1 MNFNTPNFLF
11 LFLPFCLV
19 LYFLADPRWRK
30 WIGLAASLVFYAWG
44 QLFNLPVILLL
55 ILVNYWV
62 GLKMDADRKNKKTFP
77 WIKVGIAFDVLLLLF
92 YKYIVT
98 YGYVLP
104 AGLSFPVF
112 VTKLIGNPQFPVGLS
127 YITFQVIAYLV
138 DIQREMSEGEQDFF
152 TFAWYVLLFPKILSG
167 PVIRY
172 TELREELKN
181 PQVNVDNITTGLRR
195 FTQGLAKKVLI
206 ADILSKLVNPVFGMS
221 SPNISPSL
229 AWLTLIA
236 FTVQLYFDFSGIID
250 MAIGMGRMLG
260 FHFAENFNYPY
271 VSRSITE
278 FWRRW
283 HMTLSSWF
291 RDYVF
296 YPLEFNRT
304 FRLGQWFNIFL
315 VFLLTGLWHGITPPF
330 IIWGLLNGLAV
341 AFESTRAGRR
351 FGKIWKPVQ
360 HLYAMMVM
368 VIGWVF
374 FRSPTLTF
382 AFAFFKRLSG
392 DTRGLAPLSFA
403 IHRPLPLVEPSVWI
417 ALGIGLLLCLPVIPL
432 LQKRLAAGLAE
443 RPVLSFSFTAVAD
456 GIRLLLLIFSIA
468 MIASGTYAPGLYGR
482 F

>member
-44 QLFNLPVILLL
+44 QLFNLPVILML

-62 GLKMDADRKNKKTFP
+62 GLKVAAGRAKKKHFP
-77 WIKVGIAFDVLLLLF
+77 WIKVGIAFDVLLLFF
-92 YKYIVT
+92 YKYLAT
-98 YGYVLP
+98 YGYALP

-127 YITFQVIAYLV
+127 YITFQVISYLV

-167 PVIRY
+167 PITRY
-172 TELREELKN
+172 TELREELKK
-181 PQVNVDNITTGLRR
+181 PQVNVDNITFGLRR

-206 ADILSKLVNPVFGMS
+206 ADTLSKLVNPVFAMS
-221 SPNISPSL
+221 TPDISPSL

-236 FTVQLYFDFSGIID
+236 FTIQLYFDFSGIID

-271 VSRSITE
+271 ISRSITE

-283 HMTLSSWF
+283 HITLSSWF

-296 YPLEFNRT
+296 YPLEFNRSI
-304 FRLGQWFNIFL
+304 RLGQLFNILF
-315 VFLLTGLWHGITPPF
+315 VFLLTGLWHGLTPPF

-341 AFESTRAGRR
+341 AFESTRAGKRLN
-351 FGKIWKPVQ
+351 KLWKPMQ
-360 HLYAMMVM
+360 HLYALLVM
-368 VIGWVF
+368 LAGWVF
-374 FRSPTLTF
+374 FRSPNLAF
-382 AFAFFKRLSG
+382 AFSFFKRLTG
-392 DTRGLAPLSFA
+392 DTHGLTPLSFA
-403 IHRPLPLVEPSVWI
+403 AHRPLPLVEPSVWV
-417 ALGIGLLLCLPVIPL
+417 ALAIGLLLCLPVVPFI
-432 LQKRLAAGLAE
+432 QKKVTKALAE
-443 RPVLSFSFTAVAD
+443 RPVLSLSLMAFTD

>member
-19 LYFLADPRWRK
+19 LYFLADPRWRR

-44 QLFNLPVILLL
+44 QLFNLPVIFVL

-62 GLKMDADRKNKKTFP
+62 GLKVTVDRAKKKHFP
-77 WIKVGIAFDVLLLLF
+77 WIKVGIAFDVLLLFF
-92 YKYIVT
+92 YKYLAT
-98 YGYVLP
+98 YGYALP
-104 AGLSFPVF
+104 AGLTFPVF
-112 VTKLIGNPQFPVGLS
+112 VTRLIGNPQFPVGLS
-127 YITFQVIAYLV
+127 YITFQVISYLV
-138 DIQREMSEGEQDFF
+138 DIQREMSDGEQDFF
-152 TFAWYVLLFPKILSG
+152 TFAWYVLLFPKILAG
-167 PVIRY
+167 PITRY
-172 TELREELKN
+172 KELHEELKK
-181 PQVNVDNITTGLRR
+181 PQVNAENITIGLRR
-195 FTQGLAKKVLI
+195 FAQGLARKVLI
-206 ADILSKLVNPVFGMS
+206 ADTLSKLVNPVFAMS
-221 SPNISPSL
+221 APDISPFL
-229 AWLTLIA
+229 AWLTLMA
-236 FTVQLYFDFSGIID
+236 FTIQLYFDFSGIID

-271 VSRSITE
+271 LSRSITE

-304 FRLGQWFNIFL
+304 FRWGQWFNILL

-330 IIWGLLNGLAV
+330 IVWGLLNGLAV

-351 FGKIWKPVQ
+351 LGKFWKPIQ
-360 HLYAMMVM
+360 HLYAMLVM
-368 VIGWVF
+368 MSGWVF

-382 AFAFFKRLSG
+382 AFSFFKRLAG
-392 DTRGLAPLSFA
+392 DAHGLAPLSFTA
-403 IHRPLPLVEPSVWI
+403 HRPLPLVETSVWI
-417 ALGIGLLLCLPVIPL
+417 ALAIGLLLCLPVVPFI
-432 LQKRLAAGLAE
+432 QKKLAAGLAE
-443 RPVLSFSFTAVAD
+443 RPVLSLSLMAVTD
-456 GIRLLLLIFSIA
+456 GIRLLLMIFSIA